1 MTLVYILDY
10 GAGNL
15 FSVKKAL
22 ERLGCE
28 VFISGPHDVGKKGFD
43 ALVLPGVGSFRETM
57 EVIRPYLD
65 ELLGVIRDGTPTLG
79 ICLGMQVMFTL
90 GTEGGL
96 TRGLNLFKGVVVE
109 FQGVRKPHMGWNL
122 VEVKRY
128 SPLTDGVEKR
138 FYAYFAHSYH
148 AKAEDERVVIGETE
162 YGVRFPSIVGEGAVF
177 GTQFH
182 PEKSGRD
189 GRKVL
194 SNFVSVAKGAL

>member
-1 MTLVYILDY
+1 MIQVYILDY

-28 VFISGPHDVGKKGFD
+28 AFISGPRDMGRGDFD
-43 ALVLPGVGSFRETM
+43 ALVLPGVGSFREAM
-57 EVIRPYLD
+57 EVIRPHLD
-65 ELLGVIRDGTPTLG
+65 GLLGVIRDGTPTLG

-109 FQGVRKPHMGWNL
+109 FRGVRKPHMGWNL

-128 SPLTDGVEKR
+128 SPLIDGLEGG

-148 AKAEDERVVIGETE
+148 AKAEDEGVIIGETE
-162 YGVRFPSIVGEGAVF
+162 YGVRFPSIVGEKAVF

-189 GRKVL
+189 GRRIL
-194 SNFVSVAKGAL
+194 SNFVSVVKGAL